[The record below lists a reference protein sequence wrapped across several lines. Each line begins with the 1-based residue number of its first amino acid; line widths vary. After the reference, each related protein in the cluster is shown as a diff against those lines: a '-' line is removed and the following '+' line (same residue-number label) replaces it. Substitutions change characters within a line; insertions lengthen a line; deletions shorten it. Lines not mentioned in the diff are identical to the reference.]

1 MNEETE
7 QAEVVETE
15 VVEEQEQTPEPFQAL
30 TLDQME
36 AQLKAAGRFPQPT
49 IQAPAQEVEFIEG
62 TNIPK
67 PDGFDTWG
75 VDRSAAYI
83 AQQTQAQFFQVQT
96 AASRAA
102 RDIEKQAEPWYI
114 DSLREVIDDCDPRF
128 LASLTTEQKSQLV
141 NMAIGKAVQS
151 GKTPTP
157 ASKPVPGASPVST
170 KAPSQSVAAS
180 EVDQVLQGIR
190 DAGYGKVADS
200 PKIREL
206 LSR

>member
-15 VVEEQEQTPEPFQAL
+15 VVEEQEQTPEPPQAL

-36 AQLKAAGRFPQPT
+36 AQLRAAGRFPQPT
-49 IQAPAQEVEFIEG
+49 IQAPTQEVEYIEG
-62 TNIPK
+62 TNFVK

-75 VDRSAAYI
+75 VDKSAAYI

-96 AASRAA
+96 QASRNA
-102 RDIEKQAEPWYI
+102 RDLEKQGESWYM

-141 NMAIGKAVQS
+141 NLAIGKAVNS
-151 GKTPTP
+151 GKLPNQ
-157 ASKPVPGASPVST
+157 SKPVPGASPVST